1 MRGVFRLFDY
11 GFSNDDLMLKS
22 WLILSHIASTIV
34 TKQLCFLTLLLFLA
48 ASAIAETKS
57 LRIIASIKPV
67 HSLVTAIT
75 QGVGEAELLMS
86 ANQSPHHYSLRPSER
101 RMLANADVIFWIGPN
116 LESFMPR
123 ILESLDDNSK
133 AVALIQTPGLT
144 LLPIRSADHD
154 HGHAGDGDNDHADEA
169 PGLDEHAPDRSYANI
184 DAHIWLNTVNVET
197 LIDAITQR
205 LIAIDPEHQPQYLAN
220 SRKLRAEVAQLRSQL
235 QQSLNRVDATFI
247 TYHDGYQYFENEFG
261 LNNAG
266 FITSSELQPGARRV
280 SELKQ
285 MIREKGIDCIFYD
298 APAKPPLLKAL
309 LSEAEAGA
317 FMLDPVGIFVEP
329 GREAWFEIMRTM
341 ADAFINCQQ
350 Q

>member
-1 MRGVFRLFDY
+1 MAT
-11 GFSNDDLMLKS
+11 S
-22 WLILSHIASTIV
+22 
-34 TKQLCFLTLLLFLA
+34 
-48 ASAIAETKS
+48 ASAETGS
-57 LRIIASIKPV
+57 LRIVASIKPV

-123 ILESLDDNSK
+123 ILESVDDSSK

-154 HGHAGDGDNDHADEA
+154 HAGDSDNDHADET
-169 PGLDEHAPDRSYANI
+169 PNYEEHAPKNHSYANT
-184 DAHIWLNTVNVET
+184 DAHIWLNTANVVI

-205 LIAIDPEHQPQYLAN
+205 LIAIDPEHQTQYQAN
-220 SRKLRAEVAQLRSQL
+220 RRRLQAEVAQLRSQL
-235 QQSLNRVDATFI
+235 QQSLNRVDAAFI

-266 FITSSELQPGARRV
+266 FVTSSELQPGARRV

-285 MIREKGIDCIFYD
+285 MIREQGIDCIFYD

-309 LSEAEAGA
+309 LSESEAKA

-341 ADAFINCQQ
+341 ADEFINCQQ

>member
-1 MRGVFRLFDY
+1 M
-11 GFSNDDLMLKS
+11 
-22 WLILSHIASTIV
+22 
-34 TKQLCFLTLLLFLA
+34 A
-48 ASAIAETKS
+48 ASASAESRT
-57 LRIIASIKPV
+57 LRIVASIKPV
-67 HSLVTAIT
+67 HSLVAAIA

-133 AVALIQTPGLT
+133 ALALIQTPGLK
-144 LLPIRSADHD
+144 LLPIRSTDHD
-154 HGHAGDGDNDHADEA
+154 HNEPGHAGDIDKDHTDETS
-169 PGLDEHAPDRSYANI
+169 GHDEQAPDRSYANI
-184 DAHIWLNTVNVET
+184 DPHIWLNTTNVEI

-220 SRKLRAEVAQLRSQL
+220 SRQLRVEVAQLKSQL
-235 QQSLNRVDATFI
+235 QQSLSSVDATFI

-266 FITSSELQPGARRV
+266 FVTSSELQPGARHV
-280 SELKQ
+280 SQLKQ
-285 MIREKGIDCIFYD
+285 MIREQGIDCIFYD

-329 GREAWFEIMRTM
+329 GREAWFKIMRTM
-341 ADAFINCQQ
+341 ADEFINCQ
-350 Q
+350 

>member
-1 MRGVFRLFDY
+1 MAT
-11 GFSNDDLMLKS
+11 S
-22 WLILSHIASTIV
+22 
-34 TKQLCFLTLLLFLA
+34 
-48 ASAIAETKS
+48 ASAETNS
-57 LRIIASIKPV
+57 LRIVASIKPV

-86 ANQSPHHYSLRPSER
+86 TNQSPHHYSLRPSER

-133 AVALIQTPGLT
+133 AVALIQTPGLK

-154 HGHAGDGDNDHADEA
+154 HGEPGHAEDNDKNHADET
-169 PGLDEHAPDRSYANI
+169 PSHDEHAPDHFYTNI
-184 DAHIWLNTVNVET
+184 DAHIWLNTANVET

-205 LIAIDPEHQPQYLAN
+205 LIALDPEHQPQYLAN
-220 SRKLRAEVAQLRSQL
+220 SRQLRIEVAQLRSEL
-235 QQSLNRVDATFI
+235 QQSLNSVDTAFI
-247 TYHDGYQYFENEFG
+247 TYHDGYQYFENEFS

-266 FITSSELQPGARRV
+266 FVTSSELQPGARRV

-285 MIREKGIDCIFYD
+285 MIREQGIDCIFYD
-298 APAKPPLLKAL
+298 APVKPPLLKAL

-329 GREAWFEIMRTM
+329 GREAWFKIMRTM
-341 ADAFINCQQ
+341 ANEFIHCRQQ
-350 Q
+350 

>member
-1 MRGVFRLFDY
+1 MV
-11 GFSNDDLMLKS
+11 
-22 WLILSHIASTIV
+22 
-34 TKQLCFLTLLLFLA
+34 
-48 ASAIAETKS
+48 ASASAETKP
-57 LRIIASIKPV
+57 LRIVASIKPV

-75 QGVGEAELLMS
+75 RGVGEAELLMS

-133 AVALIQTPGLT
+133 ALALIQTPGLK

-154 HGHAGDGDNDHADEA
+154 HGEPGHAEDSDKD
-169 PGLDEHAPDRSYANI
+169 HAPDHAYANI
-184 DAHIWLNTVNVET
+184 DAHIWLNTENVET

-205 LIAIDPEHQPQYLAN
+205 LIALDPEHQPQYQAN
-220 SRKLRAEVAQLRSQL
+220 SRQLRIEVAQLRSEL
-235 QQSLNRVDATFI
+235 QQLLNRVDTAFI

-266 FITSSELQPGARRV
+266 FVTSSELQPGARRV

-285 MIREKGIDCIFYD
+285 MIKEQGIDCIFYD
-298 APAKPPLLKAL
+298 APAKPPLLETL
-309 LSEAEAGA
+309 LSEAEAGV

-329 GREAWFEIMRTM
+329 GREAWFKIMRTM
-341 ADAFINCQQ
+341 ADEFIHCRQQ
-350 Q
+350 